1 LNADFMPAAEPIA
14 RLVEEFNKLP
24 GIGPKSAQ
32 RLTYHLLRA
41 PGEQAEA
48 LAEAIRAVKEK
59 LSLCS
64 ICLNITDSD
73 PCPICR
79 DTERDHTTICVVEE
93 PIDILPLERTK
104 KFNGLYHV
112 LHGVIAPADG
122 IGPEELKIK
131 EFLSRLN
138 GGLVTEVILATNPNL
153 EGETTSMY
161 LQRLV
166 APLGIRVTRLARGL
180 PYGGDLEYADDVTI
194 ARALEGRQ
202 EM

>member
-1 LNADFMPAAEPIA
+1 MPAAEPIA

-32 RLTYHLLRA
+32 RVTYHLLRA

-131 EFLSRLN
+131 ELLSRLN

-166 APLGIRVTRLARGL
+166 APLGIRLTRLARGL

>member
-1 LNADFMPAAEPIA
+1 MPAAEPIA

-131 EFLSRLN
+131 ELLSRLN

>member
-1 LNADFMPAAEPIA
+1 MPAAEPIA

-122 IGPEELKIK
+122 IGAEELKIK
-131 EFLSRLN
+131 ELLSRLN